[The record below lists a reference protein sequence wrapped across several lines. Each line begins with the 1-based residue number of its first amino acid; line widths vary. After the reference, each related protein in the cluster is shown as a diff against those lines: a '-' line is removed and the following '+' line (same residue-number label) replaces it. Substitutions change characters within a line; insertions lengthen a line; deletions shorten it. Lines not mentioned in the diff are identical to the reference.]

1 MPKLL
6 THETGNG
13 LHRPAVVHELSEQRT
28 EQEYRKELR
37 DELRGAAHERLRPV
51 SEEGFARGR
60 CRNKRDSRG
69 EQEDAP
75 ATKRKPNE
83 KPKGCE
89 YSKKTHVSD
98 LLQQNVQ
105 IDRGALADILP
116 IGLQKGLG
124 GTPTFIA
131 QHA

>member
-1 MPKLL
+1 M
-6 THETGNG
+6 G
-13 LHRPAVVHELSEQRT
+13 
-28 EQEYRKELR
+28 
-37 DELRGAAHERLRPV
+37 
-51 SEEGFARGR
+51 EEGLSGGRGR
-60 CRNKRDSRG
+60 DKRDSRG
-69 EQEDAP
+69 EQKDAP

-83 KPKGCE
+83 KAEGCE
-89 YSKKTHVSD
+89 YSKKTHMSD

>member
-1 MPKLL
+1 
-6 THETGNG
+6 
-13 LHRPAVVHELSEQRT
+13 
-28 EQEYRKELR
+28 
-37 DELRGAAHERLRPV
+37 V

-60 CRNKRDSRG
+60 CRNKRDSWG
-69 EQEDAP
+69 EQKDTP

-83 KPKGCE
+83 KPEGCE
-89 YSKKTHVSD
+89 YSKKTHMSD

-124 GTPTFIA
+124 GTPTFIP